1 MRGAVPVAV
10 GDLGDGLRPGRAGD
24 FGAFPS
30 QWTLAAGSGP
40 G

>member
-1 MRGAVPVAV
+1 MRAAVPAAV
-10 GDLGDGLRPGRAGD
+10 VGFGDGLRPGRAGD
-24 FGAFPS
+24 FGAFPG